1 MQSNPQHKS
10 QEVSARAAR
19 MQEIEGLPAL
29 VADMLQ
35 DALRVNATDIHVDPV
50 GMELYRICYRVDGRI
65 HPQQEIPIE
74 KGRQLINQI
83 KVAAGFTPDRS
94 FTALENRISLE
105 HEKAQRELRVTIVPT
120 TKREAAHL
128 RMLSPPPR
136 YFSQPS
142 WDSPT
147 TTVER
152 GGEKREIEAEA
163 LVPGDL
169 VHLGSGDKVPAD
181 LRVTEAS
188 NAQVDEAILTGEL
201 TPVKKAPDPVSE
213 DEDLGDRQSM
223 AYAGTVVTSGKLQGI
238 VVATGQNTEIGRIS
252 EMVSHVET
260 LQTPLLRRIDTFGHY
275 LAAAILGL
283 SAVVFGIGYF
293 LLISP
298 RLIYFWPSS
307 AWRWL
312 QSQRACRRS

>member
-120 TKREAAHL
+120 TKRESAHL
-128 RMLSPPPR
+128 RMLSPPSEV
-136 YFSQPS
+136 FQP
-142 WDSPT
+142 
-147 TTVER
+147 
-152 GGEKREIEAEA
+152 
-163 LVPGDL
+163 
-169 VHLGSGDKVPAD
+169 
-181 LRVTEAS
+181 TE
-188 NAQVDEAILTGEL
+188 
-201 TPVKKAPDPVSE
+201 
-213 DEDLGDRQSM
+213 
-223 AYAGTVVTSGKLQGI
+223 
-238 VVATGQNTEIGRIS
+238 
-252 EMVSHVET
+252 
-260 LQTPLLRRIDTFGHY
+260 
-275 LAAAILGL
+275 LGL
-283 SAVVFGIGYF
+283 AHDN
-293 LLISP
+293 
-298 RLIYFWPSS
+298 
-307 AWRWL
+307 
-312 QSQRACRRS
+312 RRTRRGKT